1 MISSLP
7 FRNNSWVVNAWS
19 LIFPPLHLV
28 CMTSCPIEVVSR
40 MNHAE
45 SVLFLERSIYR
56 KACSTH
62 GVAMVG
68 SYKTSQGGGDSWN
81 SNGKLPSSSLKICF
95 FLYLLFQ
102 AHTKQLLSSS
112 SIGIDLWLMYSLF
125 LLLLKGYIVTKL
137 KLKPSLH
144 VFVKYSFD
152 FDCSCCLE
160 FSVIL
165 SQVGYSCQFLVLMK
179 SLLKK
184 CYHLLEACSWYC
196 LLVWLIQC

>member
-1 MISSLP
+1 MKQQWKASL
-7 FRNNSWVVNAWS
+7 
-19 LIFPPLHLV
+19 LFPQNL
-28 CMTSCPIEVVSR
+28 
-40 MNHAE
+40 
-45 SVLFLERSIYR
+45 
-56 KACSTH
+56 
-62 GVAMVG
+62 
-68 SYKTSQGGGDSWN
+68 
-81 SNGKLPSSSLKICF
+81 CF

-144 VFVKYSFD
+144 VFVMYSFD
-152 FDCSCCLE
+152 LDCSCCLE

-165 SQVGYSCQFLVLMK
+165 SQVGNSQFLVLMK

-184 CYHLLEACSWYC
+184 CYHLFETCSWYC
-196 LLVWLIQC
+196 LLVRLIER